1 MNNLINNN
9 LQYSKKPILTININ
23 EIVKLNKNQVKMD
36 QNINHVLMQL
46 LIESNDLELKGDIA
60 AYFSNYL

>member
-1 MNNLINNN
+1 
-9 LQYSKKPILTININ
+9 
-23 EIVKLNKNQVKMD
+23 MD

-60 AYFSNYL
+60 AYFSNYLYNNLKG